1 MVMAIAQS
9 VVECRVHIAETN
21 RGGRYYY
28 VYVVQCHTSRKP
40 ESPTMPADSTWPCV
54 TTVTPLPATFLY
66 CNPEYTDVHGKR
78 VGHDQVRSVDV
89 VKLPCP
95 CATRASLRVELG
107 KAPRALAS
115 PLC

>member
-54 TTVTPLPATFLY
+54 TTVTSPS
-66 CNPEYTDVHGKR
+66 CHIIEYTVIPSTLTCTG
-78 VGHDQVRSVDV
+78 SVSGTTKFAV
-89 VKLPCP
+89 L
-95 CATRASLRVELG
+95 TLSSYRAHVQRG
-107 KAPRALAS
+107 QAS
-115 PLC
+115 A